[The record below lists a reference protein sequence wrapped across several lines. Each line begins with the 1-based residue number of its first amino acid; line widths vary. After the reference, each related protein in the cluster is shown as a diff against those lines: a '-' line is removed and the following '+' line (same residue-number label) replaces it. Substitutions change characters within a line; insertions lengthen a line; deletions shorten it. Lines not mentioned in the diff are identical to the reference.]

1 MLRFRALLDAGFGR
15 GARGVA
21 ALSRRAKL
29 VAARSGGE
37 ARSSSL
43 SPVGHWRVAA
53 CTDGTIDAKRGRV
66 AGNGAAARPHFF
78 VLNSSTLESVPF
90 RWMLEKTELLNMR
103 DLQFLFRNV
112 GVFTRGRYK
121 GTDSSLELLFLP
133 HVTPETCKRRTVGR
147 GSVEWRRS
155 PPYAFRCA

>member
-29 VAARSGGE
+29 VGAVLAAKREAVRS
-37 ARSSSL
+37 RRW
-43 SPVGHWRVAA
+43 GHWRVAA
-53 CTDGTIDAKRGRV
+53 CTDGAIDAKRGRA
-66 AGNGAAARPHFF
+66 AGNGAAARPHIF

-103 DLQFLFRNV
+103 DLQLLFRNV